1 MKKPAMVKTK
11 PWQDVPYT
19 PKNALVDPRGL
30 RKDQANW
37 KCTLSGLLKAD
48 NKGIVKLLVRD
59 KLLIDMTG
67 VTCPTCGKGTLSKLT
82 KCQGDRWKHKCSS
95 RNCRVWLNP
104 HHLHPLF
111 VDGWGNSAKS
121 SQTQST
127 LLLLLLRRIP
137 QSKIHMLM
145 DINHKAVEEMH
156 RKLCLLRQ
164 EYVESKQKSI
174 IFGNG
179 TTWADVEADEAT
191 FDRRDISN
199 DSQWKHLVKTKDSTM
214 LLGYTVLLFCLRH
227 LVILSLRLIHNLP
240 DYVFTAMAPRF
251 CLFPAI
257 CGWSGYNHNQ
267 QLDKINNRP
276 YTR

>member
-1 MKKPAMVKTK
+1 MTKRVNSSLVPKKGKARQVMKKPAMVKTK

-19 PKNALVDPRGL
+19 PKNALVGPRGL
-30 RKDQANW
+30 RTDQTKW
-37 KCTLSGLLKAD
+37 KCTLSDLLKAD
-48 NKGIVKLLVRD
+48 NEGIVKLLVRD

-67 VTCPTCGKGTLSKLT
+67 VTCPRCGKGTLSKLT

-111 VDGWGNSAKS
+111 VDGWGNSAKAL
-121 SQTQST
+121 QTQST
-127 LLLLLLRRIP
+127 LLLLLLHRIP

-164 EYVESKQKSI
+164 EYVESKQKNI
-174 IFGNG
+174 LFGNG
-179 TTWADVEADEAT
+179 TTWTDIEADEAT

-199 DSQWKHLVKTKDSTM
+199 DIQWKHLVTSKDSIM
-214 LLGYTVLLFCLRH
+214 LLGYTVLFFFVC
-227 LVILSLRLIHNLP
+227 V
-240 DYVFTAMAPRF
+240 T
-251 CLFPAI
+251 
-257 CGWSGYNHNQ
+257 
-267 QLDKINNRP
+267 
-276 YTR
+276 